1 MAPPL
6 VSVVIPTYNRPAL
19 LAETLESVFAQ
30 TFTDYEVIVVN
41 DGSTDDTEARL
52 RAYGDRIRLIS
63 QPNQGIGAAR
73 NRGIDEARGRYVA
86 LLDHDDLWR
95 PQKLSTQVAFFERHP
110 ECAAVSVPY
119 AYSTSPDKCVYD
131 LRIRGSDGIV
141 CNAMQAYA
149 TGEQFILSAALMF
162 DREKAAGL
170 RYEIERNSIE
180 DLAFHIRL
188 LGRGAFG
195 IAGDSVLA
203 IYRLHEGNT
212 SGSAAHFYNGMR
224 RLRQID
230 RAGGFE
236 PLTPADRR
244 AVKKFLAFWGRIAA
258 VRQLMAGLRGRAA
271 LTYLREFPHQ
281 ARLGRF
287 KFLLTYPA
295 FLLAPRAVIRKRWQG
310 TART

>member
-1 MAPPL
+1 MPAPL

-19 LAETLESVFAQ
+19 LAETLRSVFAQ

-52 RAYGDRIRLIS
+52 RAYGDRVRLIT
-63 QPNQGIGAAR
+63 QANQGIGAAR
-73 NRGIDEARGRYVA
+73 NRGLDEARGRYIA
-86 LLDHDDLWR
+86 LLDHDDLWL
-95 PQKLSTQVAFFERHP
+95 PQKLASQVSFFERHP
-110 ECAAVSVPY
+110 KCVAVSVPY

-131 LRIRGSDGIV
+131 LRVRGADGIV
-141 CNAMQAYA
+141 PNAMQAYA

-170 RYEIERNSIE
+170 RYETERNSIE
-180 DLAFHIRL
+180 DLALHIRL
-188 LGRGAFG
+188 LARGPFG
-195 IAGDSVLA
+195 IAGDSILA

-212 SGSAAHFYNGMR
+212 SSSAAHFYNGMR
-224 RLRQID
+224 RLRQIE

-236 PLTPADRR
+236 PLNPSDRQ
-244 AVKKFLAFWGRIAA
+244 AVTEFLAFWGRIAA
-258 VRQLMAGLRGRAA
+258 VRQLMAGLRGRAG

-281 ARLGRF
+281 ARCGRF

-295 FLLAPRAVIRKRWQG
+295 FLLAPQRIIHRRWPG
-310 TART
+310 VART